1 MQTRLVGPI
10 LDTAT
15 SWLRARPALGRVA
28 LQCVPDVC
36 VKIKI
41 DTIGPFYIRLRRHR
55 SFWLRDPLTHE
66 RMVFGGLQR
75 LVRPGDVV
83 YDVGANVGLYARFLV
98 SAFGA
103 SRVLAFEPM
112 RNNVELLRKN
122 IAVDPA
128 SAARVTVAEV
138 ALGDADG
145 EELLQVDDLMSASA
159 ALDRVRVGRPS
170 QGREQFGLP
179 ALTEKVVVRRLDTFC
194 TEAHLPPPDVIKVD
208 IEGAEQLFLAG
219 ATETLTKYR
228 PRLVM
233 EMHEPNTTRQVL
245 NTLER
250 HGYFTYGFS
259 SDGSRSVWRPMRAS
273 DLAETAGVHDLHHIF
288 AACEPDVL
296 ARAPE
301 PYAL

>member
-28 LQCVPDVC
+28 LQCVPDVR
-36 VKIKI
+36 VKINI
-41 DTIGPFYIRLRRHR
+41 DTIGPFYIRLRRNR

-66 RMVFGGLQR
+66 RMVFGALQR

-128 SAARVTVAEV
+128 SAARVTIVEV
-138 ALGDADG
+138 ALGDSDG

-159 ALDRVRVGRPS
+159 ALDRVTVGRPS

-179 ALTEKVVVRRLDTFC
+179 PLTEQVVVRRLDTLRI
-194 TEAHLPPPDVIKVD
+194 ESQLPPPDVIKVD
-208 IEGAEQLFLAG
+208 IEGAEQLFLSG
-219 ATETLTKYR
+219 ATETLAKYR

-245 NTLER
+245 KTLER
-250 HGYFTYGFS
+250 LGYFTYGFG
-259 SDGSRSVWRPMRAS
+259 SDGTRSVWRPMRAS
-273 DLAETAGVHDLHHIF
+273 DLSETAGVHDLHHVF
-288 AACEPDVL
+288 AAVEPDVL
-296 ARAPE
+296 ERAPE
-301 PYAL
+301 PYAV